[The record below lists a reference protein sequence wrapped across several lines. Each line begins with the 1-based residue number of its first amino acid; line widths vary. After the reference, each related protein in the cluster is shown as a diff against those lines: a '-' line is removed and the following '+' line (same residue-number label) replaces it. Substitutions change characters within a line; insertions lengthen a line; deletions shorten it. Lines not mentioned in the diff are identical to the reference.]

1 MYGLVLMTAMTTAP
15 STPEFNGYFRDLLF
29 GNCSGYTAP
38 RYNCG
43 GAFYPAGCSGSFYAG
58 CNGCNGDTFLNRV
71 RRWFDRGDCCGGV
84 GSGYGFGCAG
94 SRYGCA
100 GTAAYSCFGS
110 SAAAYSCFG
119 APAVSYTPVVNGG
132 QSCYGGP
139 TPSAPP
145 PEFNPY
151 PTTPLIP
158 GSGPE
163 PTIPYA
169 PPEAAPGTNLNAL
182 RATSSTGNSA
192 LVSNNATDSAR
203 ATVIIRLPADARL
216 FADDRAL
223 SLKGAERKF
232 VTPALP
238 ASQDFTYRFR
248 VEYERDDETVSV
260 TRKVSVRA
268 GATVAIEFSDL
279 TARAAAGRG
288 PSVGVGSVV
297 VVPASMPAAKPAISE
312 SASAASPPSSP
323 VSAHVDRATITVKLP
338 PGTALYVD
346 NRKSP
351 SNDPVRQFTTPPLPA
366 GRDFAYLMKAEI
378 VRNGQTETFTQ
389 KVPFRAGERVE
400 VDFSS
405 IGR

>member
-1 MYGLVLMTAMTTAP
+1 MYGLVLMTAMSTTPNA
-15 STPEFNGYFRDLLF
+15 PEFNGYFRELLF
-29 GNCSGYTAP
+29 GNCSGCAGYSAP

-43 GAFYPAGCSGSFYAG
+43 GAYYPAGCSGSLYAG

-100 GTAAYSCFGS
+100 GST
-110 SAAAYSCFG
+110 AAYSCFG

-139 TPSAPP
+139 IPFAPP
-145 PEFNPY
+145 PVSNPY

-158 GSGPE
+158 GAGPE

-169 PPEAAPGTNLNAL
+169 PPEPAPGTNLNTGL
-182 RATSSTGNSA
+182 QATSGFGNSA

-216 FADDRAL
+216 FADDRVL

-238 ASQDFTYRFR
+238 ASQDFVYRFR
-248 VEYERDDETVSV
+248 AEYERGDEIVNV
-260 TRKVSVRA
+260 TKKVSVRA
-268 GATVAIEFSDL
+268 GGTLAIEFADL
-279 TARAAAGRG
+279 TANSATVHG
-288 PSVGVGSVV
+288 PSLGVGSVV
-297 VVPASMPAAKPAISE
+297 AVPASMPAIKPAVSE
-312 SASAASPPSSP
+312 PAVAASTPSSLSAAPL
-323 VSAHVDRATITVKLP
+323 DRATITVKLP
-338 PGTALYVD
+338 PGAALYVD

-351 SNDPVRQFTTPPLPA
+351 SNDPVRQFNTPPLPA

-378 VRNGQTETFTQ
+378 VRNGQIETFTQ
-389 KVPFRAGERVE
+389 KVPFRSGEKVE